1 VQFDT
6 TDAKSTIPHID
17 MSRLKHYTLRRGIA
31 LLIVLGIFSV
41 LIYYAIQ
48 GSVAAI
54 ALVSFLGVAVIMVG
68 LAEALGSSTEFA
80 ATYIDGDA
88 SLPGL
93 CEGWICARYD
103 VVEFKSPSSDIYL
116 ELPYARIANVAV
128 EKDPSR
134 KFMWRRN
141 RIIKLTVQD
150 EDGSTRIIR
159 FSCHTADGDQA
170 MRDIEQSLWSSRQ
183 RGKSL
188 KQIWKESGRPAWQ
201 WEVENMVLQ
210 EGKHEGAVMVAR
222 KIRRMIRWRALLLA
236 VVGGFGLWCLLD
248 ALSKGE
254 SVPPAWYF
262 LFPVIALV
270 APELFGRLKRKLFAK
285 LYGMVG
291 FALFGLFFYYG
302 LLASRANALSLFLVV
317 AALVTA
323 AIGLIHAGN
332 VLQSYERSGQLSNLI
347 MTKPK
352 EKED

>member
-1 VQFDT
+1 
-6 TDAKSTIPHID
+6 
-17 MSRLKHYTLRRGIA
+17 MSRIKHYTLRRGIA

-68 LAEALGSSTEFA
+68 LAEALGSSMEFA

-141 RIIKLTVQD
+141 RIIKLTVRD
-150 EDGSTRIIR
+150 EDGSTRIVR
-159 FSCHTADGDQA
+159 FSCHAADGDQA

-188 KQIWKESGRPAWQ
+188 KQVWKESGRSAWQ
-201 WEVENMVLQ
+201 REVVDMSLQ
-210 EGKHEGAVMVAR
+210 EGKHENAVMVAR
-222 KIRRMIRWRALLLA
+222 KIRRMIRWQALLLT
-236 VVGGFGLWCLLD
+236 VVGGIGLWWLVD

-262 LFPVIALV
+262 FFPVIALV
-270 APELFGRLKRKLFAK
+270 TRESFRRLKRKLLAN
-285 LYGMVG
+285 LYSVVG
-291 FALFGLFFYYG
+291 FALFGLFYYYG
-302 LLASRANALSLFLVV
+302 FLASRANTLSLFLVV
-317 AALVTA
+317 AALVTS
-323 AIGLIHAGN
+323 AIGLIHAGK
-332 VLQSYERSGQLSNLI
+332 VLRSYEISGQLGDLI